1 MVKCLDVF
9 DFGPSL
15 KGWIETFYKNIS
27 SCVINNGM
35 CTSQFEIQRGVWQ
48 GDPMSPYLFII
59 VAEVLATAIRTTNI
73 QGIKIGKEEFKF
85 VQYVDDLTL
94 FAPDIENAQR
104 IFMLLDQFKT
114 CSGLQVNYKKTEAMW
129 IGSCR
134 NDTAATLGLTW
145 VNAVKVLGIVFT
157 YNEIERLQ
165 ENFCNKLKDIR
176 LQIRLWCCRG
186 LSLLGKITII
196 KSFLLSKM
204 AYVFSVL
211 PTPHEFIKQ
220 LNTIIYNFLW
230 NGPDKIARLAVVNAI
245 KYGGRRLTDIETVCN
260 IIKISLAWKNLF
272 TGPNSMEGLSG
283 LLVGKLWWDFLC

>member
-9 DFGPSL
+9 GFGPSL

-35 CTSQFEIQRGVWQ
+35 CTSQFEIQRGVRQ

-85 VQYVDDLTL
+85 VQYVDDLTV
-94 FAPDIENAQR
+94 FVPDIENAQR
-104 IFMLLDQFKT
+104 IFNLLDQFKT

-134 NDTAATLGLTW
+134 NDTVAPLGLTW
-145 VNAVKVLGIVFT
+145 VNTVKALGIVFT

-165 ENFCNKLKDIR
+165 KNFYDKLKDIR
-176 LQIRLWCCRG
+176 LQIQLWRC
-186 LSLLGKITII
+186 
-196 KSFLLSKM
+196 
-204 AYVFSVL
+204 
-211 PTPHEFIKQ
+211 
-220 LNTIIYNFLW
+220 
-230 NGPDKIARLAVVNAI
+230 
-245 KYGGRRLTDIETVCN
+245 
-260 IIKISLAWKNLF
+260 
-272 TGPNSMEGLSG
+272 
-283 LLVGKLWWDFLC
+283 